1 MHHRNVVK
9 NGYSANSKCWVK
21 SERRLLLGDVY
32 RIFELPQ
39 PPDYVFLVELDWCPP
54 SRHIKNLTV
63 SLTQMAK
70 IIEIKIVPMKI
81 LPHLTLTNFKS
92 Y

>member
-1 MHHRNVVK
+1 M
-9 NGYSANSKCWVK
+9 
-21 SERRLLLGDVY
+21 LGGVY

-54 SRHIKNLTV
+54 SRHIKDLTV

-81 LPHLTLTNFKS
+81 LPHLTLREILILLNFLYVDYTS
-92 Y
+92 RLYSMQ